1 MIFLSIFKNLGFCQT
16 LKYKDPDD
24 GQLCDYT
31 VPGFGRSRQVGA
43 GPPTHTQ
50 QLFAAAPSAAKTLL
64 TIARRS

>member
-1 MIFLSIFKNLGFCQT
+1 MIFYLFLRILGFCQT

-31 VPGFGRSRQVGA
+31 VPGFGRSRRVGA